1 MDIFTYI
8 SLNDDKPYIQI
19 KYLFDDD
26 LKPNKFF
33 ENRKFHNL

>member
-1 MDIFTYI
+1 MDLLIYI

-26 LKPNKFF
+26 LKPNNFF
-33 ENRKFHNL
+33 